1 MNIYGYARVS
11 SKDQNEDWQVD
22 ALKNFGVAPE
32 KIFIYRQSGKD
43 FNRPQYQK
51 LLRGLEAEDVFVVKS
66 IDRLGRNYAEILEQW
81 RVLTKEKG
89 VAIVVLDMPL
99 LDTRNKKDF
108 LGTLIAD
115 LTLQIMSAFAQIERD
130 FIRQRQSEGI
140 AAAKARGIKFG
151 RPPLKRPEN
160 YSAVRDKW
168 RFGKISTREAAK
180 ILGVNPQTFLKW
192 TRSDQN

>member
-11 SKDQNEDWQVD
+11 SKDQNESLQVE
-22 ALKNFGVAPE
+22 ALKNFGITSE
-32 KIFIYRQSGKD
+32 KIFVDRLSGKN

-51 LLRGLEAEDVFVVKS
+51 LLSKLRAEDIFVVKS

-81 RVLTKEKG
+81 RIITKVKEA
-89 VAIVVLDMPL
+89 AIVVLDMPL

-130 FIRQRQSEGI
+130 FIRQRQAEGI
-140 AAAKARGIKFG
+140 AAAKARGVKFG

-160 YSAVRDKW
+160 YFTIRDEW
-168 RFGKISTREAAK
+168 QAGKISTREAGK

-192 TRSDQN
+192 TRTDEN